1 MRGGGLIGRPC
12 CMNKHTLSH
21 TLIYLAGVVF
31 HPGLC
36 HGEAKHG
43 SDRLR
48 RRRKSVYLCE
58 RVCVCKCV
66 SENLSWLRGCLM
78 YDKYTWC
85 HIDAP
90 TQGCITR
97 LRTLD
102 LLCLQYNKDVN
113 ELELK
118 EANGIFVCLQ

>member
-1 MRGGGLIGRPC
+1 MLYF
-12 CMNKHTLSH
+12 TLGSV
-21 TLIYLAGVVF
+21 TGKANTDLT
-31 HPGLC
+31 
-36 HGEAKHG
+36 G
-43 SDRLR
+43 SDEGGSLFTCVRE
-48 RRRKSVYLCE
+48 C
-58 RVCVCKCV
+58 VCVCKCV

>member
-1 MRGGGLIGRPC
+1 
-12 CMNKHTLSH
+12 
-21 TLIYLAGVVF
+21 
-31 HPGLC
+31 
-36 HGEAKHG
+36 
-43 SDRLR
+43 
-48 RRRKSVYLCE
+48 
-58 RVCVCKCV
+58 
-66 SENLSWLRGCLM
+66 M

-90 TQGCITR
+90 TQRCITR

>member
-1 MRGGGLIGRPC
+1 
-12 CMNKHTLSH
+12 
-21 TLIYLAGVVF
+21 
-31 HPGLC
+31 
-36 HGEAKHG
+36 
-43 SDRLR
+43 
-48 RRRKSVYLCE
+48 
-58 RVCVCKCV
+58 
-66 SENLSWLRGCLM
+66 M